1 MTSYSEIAVEVGFE
15 DDSTIKLTQG
25 PYRTNDP
32 RLAASKAKIIAL
44 NQEDLTEYQA
54 YVRNENNSPIKSSGA
69 IVGASITTV
78 SRTTYI

>member
-1 MTSYSEIAVEVGFE
+1 MTSYSEISIDVGFE

-25 PYRTNDP
+25 PYRTNDS
-32 RLAASKAKIIAL
+32 RLAASKSAIMSI

-54 YVRNENNSPIKSSGA
+54 YVRNENDSPIKSSGA